1 MAADTDARPAQTRE
15 RREAPDRRR
24 RLLHA
29 LFIGSITQR
38 RRDHRRAAGSHPH
51 PLDFHDA
58 RWLAVAIAI
67 LLLSVFDAFLTLR
80 LLELGAVEV
89 NPLMAMLL
97 DGTSAGFAF
106 WKVGLTAAGVV
117 ILTVMARLHVFGRLP
132 VSAMLYL
139 VLGLYAGLI
148 GYEYWLLRALQAG

>member
-1 MAADTDARPAQTRE
+1 M
-15 RREAPDRRR
+15 
-24 RLLHA
+24 
-29 LFIGSITQR
+29 
-38 RRDHRRAAGSHPH
+38 
-51 PLDFHDA
+51 
-58 RWLAVAIAI
+58 AI
-67 LLLSVFDAFLTLR
+67 LLLSVCDAFLTLQ

-97 DGTSAGFAF
+97 DGASTGFAF